1 MEIFSM
7 LKKKSIVR
15 QVDDKI
21 SRSRKRNVFIRQ
33 DFSSIS
39 DYDQIGRALLSL
51 TRQGKL
57 IRLGYG
63 LYAKT
68 RKNRITGLPMLAA
81 KGGFDQV
88 AKEALTSL
96 GVKWKP
102 SIAEQ
107 NYNTGLTTQIP
118 VNTQVLISGRFNHT
132 IGTQQFKLQL
142 QRHLQQHSIP
152 V

>member
-1 MEIFSM
+1 M
-7 LKKKSIVR
+7 LKKKSVES
-15 QVDDKI
+15 QVDSKI
-21 SRSRKRNVFIRQ
+21 SRSRKRNVFIRR
-33 DFSSIS
+33 DFASIS

-51 TRQGKL
+51 IRQGKL

-63 LYAKT
+63 LYAKA

-81 KGGFDQV
+81 EGGFDQV

-107 NYNTGLTTQIP
+107 NYNAGLTTQIP
-118 VNTQVLISGRFNHT
+118 VNTQVLINGRFNRT
-132 IGTQQFKLQL
+132 IGTQQFKLQV
-142 QRHLQQHSIP
+142 QRR
-152 V
+152 